1 MDYQNTHFPDRSNDF
16 SSSLSHRHQ
25 SKHMEMGGRHPSP
38 YQSYEHSLG
47 HGHVPSECVAA
58 AVAVPVQE
66 GSQHLLAEKEV

>member
-1 MDYQNTHFPDRSNDF
+1 
-16 SSSLSHRHQ
+16 
-25 SKHMEMGGRHPSP
+25 MEMGGRHPSP

-66 GSQHLLAEKEV
+66 GSQHLLAEKVGKLNRGNENVGYVC

>member
-1 MDYQNTHFPDRSNDF
+1 
-16 SSSLSHRHQ
+16 
-25 SKHMEMGGRHPSP
+25 MEMGGRHPSP